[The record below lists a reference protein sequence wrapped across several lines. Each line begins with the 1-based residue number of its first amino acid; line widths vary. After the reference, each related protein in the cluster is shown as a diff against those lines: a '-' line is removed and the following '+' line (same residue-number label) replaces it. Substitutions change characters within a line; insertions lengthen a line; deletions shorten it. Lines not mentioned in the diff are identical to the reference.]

1 MSLGKK
7 QQILAAFLC
16 ATSLAAYY
24 PSTGLGAEV
33 AALAGKTLGIGT
45 ANTEFTVTENGSLA
59 IGSTKFTVDGDTGNV
74 TTTGTLKVGTSGQ
87 FKVDAGG

>member
-24 PSTGLGAEV
+24 PSTGLGATTGAV
-33 AALAGKTLGIGT
+33 TGATLGIG
-45 ANTEFTVTENGSLA
+45 ANNTEFTVTDNGTLA
-59 IGSTKFTVDGDTGNV
+59 IGTTKFTVAGDTGNV
-74 TTTGTLKVGTSGQ
+74 
-87 FKVDAGG
+87 